1 MNEVE
6 VADSIKQRCQHL
18 RRGCDEAGE
27 GAEVKQWRKT
37 RLDRMMVEYLL
48 RQGYSTVQYSAVQ
61 YSTVEYLLR
70 QGYYDTALQLA
81 DTAGVAHLSN
91 TEVGGDP

>member
-1 MNEVE
+1 M
-6 VADSIKQRCQHL
+6 
-18 RRGCDEAGE
+18 
-27 GAEVKQWRKT
+27 
-37 RLDRMMVEYLL
+37 
-48 RQGYSTVQYSAVQ
+48 YSTVQ

>member
-18 RRGCDEAGE
+18 RRGCDEARE

-48 RQGYSTVQYSAVQ
+48 RQGYSTVQ

>member
-18 RRGCDEAGE
+18 RRGCGEAGE

-48 RQGYSTVQYSAVQ
+48 RQGYSTVQYSTVQYSGVPPQAGIQYSTVQYSIVQ
-61 YSTVEYLLR
+61 YSTV
-70 QGYYDTALQLA
+70 Q
-81 DTAGVAHLSN
+81 
-91 TEVGGDP
+91 

>member
-18 RRGCDEAGE
+18 RRGCGEAGE

-48 RQGYSTVQYSAVQ
+48 RQGYSTVQYSTVQ
-61 YSTVEYLLR
+61 YSGVPP
-70 QGYYDTALQLA
+70 Q
-81 DTAGVAHLSN
+81 AGVLRHRAAARRHRR
-91 TEVGGDP
+91 GRAPQQHRGRW

>member
-18 RRGCDEAGE
+18 RRGCGEAGE

-48 RQGYSTVQYSAVQ
+48 RQGYSTVQYSTVQ
-61 YSTVEYLLR
+61 WSTSSGR
-70 QGYYDTALQLA
+70 ATTTPRSSSQTPRASRTSA
-81 DTAGVAHLSN
+81 T
-91 TEVGGDP
+91 PR

>member
-6 VADSIKQRCQHL
+6 VADSIKQRCQHP
-18 RRGCDEAGE
+18 RRGCGEAGE

-48 RQGYSTVQYSAVQ
+48 RQGYSTVQYSTVQ
-61 YSTVEYLLR
+61 YSTVQWSTSSGR
-70 QGYYDTALQLA
+70 ATTTPRCSSQTPQGSRTSA
-81 DTAGVAHLSN
+81 T
-91 TEVGGDP
+91 PR